1 MLQIQQL
8 QPTPARYPGIL
19 AGVRGKITI
28 ESDDYGLEG
37 VG

>member
-1 MLQIQQL
+1 MLQIKQL
-8 QPTPARYPGIL
+8 TPTPARYPGIL